1 MSVTEE
7 MPIGSVDVWE
17 LHQYKWPIL
26 RVVARRAVDHLE
38 LTRYMRDLLS
48 TQRWDRVRAV
58 PHREADGRRSEHV
71 YDIFG
76 HPRQP
81 ST

>member
-1 MSVTEE
+1 
-7 MPIGSVDVWE
+7 
-17 LHQYKWPIL
+17 
-26 RVVARRAVDHLE
+26 
-38 LTRYMRDLLS
+38 MRDLLS
-48 TQRWDRVRAV
+48 TQRWDSVRAI

-76 HPRQP
+76 HPLRP

>member
-17 LHQYKWPIL
+17 LHHFKWPIVRL
-26 RVVARRAVDHLE
+26 FARRAVDRLE
-38 LTRYMRDLLS
+38 LRRYRRVLLS
-48 TQRWDRVRAV
+48 TRRCDRVRAV
-58 PHREADGRRSEHV
+58 PHREAGSRLSEHI
-71 YDIFG
+71 YDFFG

-81 ST
+81 AP

>member
-1 MSVTEE
+1 MSIAEE
-7 MPIGSVDVWE
+7 VRIGSVDVWE
-17 LHQYKWPIL
+17 LHQFKWPIVRL
-26 RVVARRAVDHLE
+26 FARRAVDHLE
-38 LTRYMRDLLS
+38 LTRHMRNLLS
-48 TQRWDRVRAV
+48 TQRWDRVRAI

-76 HPRQP
+76 HPRQS